1 MIDVEQDRLDVDRSG
16 GYGDAWASVYDR
28 VFEVGGAVEAEALGS
43 LLAPGSHVVELGA
56 GTGRIA
62 IPLARAGHT
71 VRAVEVSS
79 AMAARFRA
87 NLDAEDAATALRVE
101 VLEGDMRDH
110 TEPPGSVAVVACVLG
125 SIACL
130 ADPADRERTVR
141 RAATWLLPGGHLVVE
156 TYDRATATG
165 AFGDEPPPV
174 VTDRSGGATLTSTY
188 RLDPT
193 ADTWSVSH
201 RWEDEESVT
210 RFDERVGFV
219 EPAELLDWA
228 GSAGLEPVALFG
240 DWLGSPY
247 AAGENPLYVAVLRRP
262 A

>member
-1 MIDVEQDRLDVDRSG
+1 VIDAEQDRRDIDRSG
-16 GYGDAWASVYDR
+16 GYGGAWASVYDR
-28 VFEVGGAVEAEALGS
+28 VFEIGGTIEAEALGS
-43 LLAPGSHVVELGA
+43 LLAPGSRVVELGA
-56 GTGRIA
+56 GTGRVA
-62 IPLARAGHT
+62 IPLARAGHA

-87 NLDAEDAATALRVE
+87 NLRAEDTAVAARVE
-101 VLEGDMRDH
+101 VLEADMKDH
-110 TEPPGSVAVVACVLG
+110 TEAPGSVAMVACVLG

-141 RAATWLLPGGHLVVE
+141 RAATWLVPGGHLVVE
-156 TYDRATATG
+156 TYDRTTATG
-165 AFGDEPPPV
+165 SFGAHPPPV
-174 VTDRSGGATLTSTY
+174 VTERSGGATLTSTY

-193 ADTWSVSH
+193 ADTWSVAH
-201 RWEDEESVT
+201 RWEDEDSDT

-228 GSAGLEPVALFG
+228 GSAGLEPVVLFG
-240 DWLGSPY
+240 DWFGSAY
-247 AAGENPLYVAVLRRP
+247 AAGRNPLYVAVLRRP